1 MRIVGVAAPLRPVLR
16 KLNLKTGPEK
26 SHDIRAVGKKI
37 DRLRQSI
44 RIGGIDQRGGIEPEF
59 KVKRAFARCV
69 ESGKLE
75 YDPDLIFAVYDLQ
88 KPLCIGVQRH
98 MNAVF
103 VNGDRLRQCAAHDRC
118 FAFEILVNRRAE
130 RRNAAEVKRS
140 CIIIKRRHN
149 PCRLLVKRQ
158 FGELV
163 NLARIRVAQKTR
175 IVIIVQTYHNLSLF
189 QILQISGNAPLDVVD
204 IDGVIVLDVNRRN
217 PHPA

>member
-44 RIGGIDQRGGIEPEF
+44 RIGGIDQSGGIEPEF

-118 FAFEILVNRRAE
+118 FAFEILVNRRPPDGCGCGSNAD
-130 RRNAAEVKRS
+130 RRRCRS
-140 CIIIKRRHN
+140 IPSR
-149 PCRLLVKRQ
+149 
-158 FGELV
+158 F
-163 NLARIRVAQKTR
+163 AKTES
-175 IVIIVQTYHNLSLF
+175 Q
-189 QILQISGNAPLDVVD
+189 
-204 IDGVIVLDVNRRN
+204 NRTGKE
-217 PHPA
+217 P